1 MGSLGVT
8 KAKKYLILFFKTFS
22 QIFFSFST
30 FFSMG
35 KAGPFSEYDK
45 KKNKTEHIYLDE
57 TLENLKKES
66 EVDEHKISLEELY
79 R

>member
-1 MGSLGVT
+1 
-8 KAKKYLILFFKTFS
+8 
-22 QIFFSFST
+22 
-30 FFSMG
+30 MG

>member
-1 MGSLGVT
+1 MT

-22 QIFFSFST
+22 QIFFSIFFST
-30 FFSMG
+30 FFSRG
-35 KAGPFSEYDK
+35 KAGPFSKYDK